1 MTVTI
6 SAKGQMVIP
15 VALRRKYS
23 IRPNSRI
30 ELIDTGEEIV
40 IVPLSFSNNFD
51 SARGM
56 LTGVSTEDLI
66 RARRAERLRDQL
78 KEKSA

>member
-15 VALRRKYS
+15 VALRRKYA
-23 IRPNSRI
+23 IRPNSKI

-40 IVPLSFSNNFD
+40 IIPLSFSNSFD
-51 SARGM
+51 AARGM
-56 LTGVSTEDLI
+56 LKGVSTDDLI
-66 RARRAERLRDQL
+66 KARRAERLREQR

>member
-6 SAKGQMVIP
+6 SNKGQMVIP
-15 VALRRKYS
+15 VALRKKYA
-23 IRPNSRI
+23 IRPNSKI

-40 IVPLSFSNNFD
+40 IIPLPSSNSFD
-51 SARGM
+51 TARGM
-56 LTGVSTEDLI
+56 LKGVSTDDLI
-66 RARRAERLRDQL
+66 EARRTERVREHL